1 MPVRP
6 GSGHPERSRGVP
18 RAGHA
23 LGAGPSAKAALA
35 AYLVLTLAA
44 TWPLARGLGRDVAWD
59 LGDSVLVMWILAWNC
74 EQIYRILGGDFS
86 RIAGFFDANIF
97 NPAPLT
103 LAYSDH
109 LIAQAVQIF
118 PVYLVSGNPI
128 LSYNLLFLSTFVL
141 SGLGMFLLVRELTGN
156 ATAAFVAGL
165 MFAFAPYR
173 VPQSSHLQVLSSQWM
188 PFVVYGLTRYFNSRR
203 LLPLGGAALALVLQ
217 NLSSGYYLLYFAPF
231 AAAFVVW
238 EIGTRSLWRD
248 RRTWLDVSCAGLL
261 VTGVTTPFLLPYAAL
276 REQWQAASRSVAE
289 VSRFSADVYSYATA
303 FSEQRVWGGVLQA
316 FPKPEGDLFPGM
328 VPLLLALIGIVAA
341 GSLGRGFTPR
351 QAGHGHP
358 TAQACAAGAPPTGPP
373 YVPRSPTMLAPRW
386 LVWILAAA
394 TIGHGVAAALVLM
407 VRRVTLDEGWFV
419 LRMSNINQLLLRAA
433 VALGLLL
440 VVSPPVRTRFQAF
453 MRERGVFV
461 LGLAAAL
468 WLSLGPSPQSL
479 GRPLTIAAPY
489 GLLYEYVPG
498 FDGLRVPARFAMIVA
513 FMLAVLAGY
522 GAQALTR
529 YRAGR
534 GALIVASIVF
544 LLEATQIPFTVNG
557 LEPLRGFTTPEARLY
572 RPARAPAVYHEMARQ
587 PPDSVLVE
595 LPIGQPDYDLRAMY
609 YSTVHWRPVVN
620 GYSGFFPPHYGQLA
634 AALSEMGRHPAVS
647 LEALGASGATHAIVH
662 EGAYLDTEG
671 TDTSALLR
679 GAGAA
684 EIFRDGSDVLF
695 LLPR

>member
-1 MPVRP
+1 M
-6 GSGHPERSRGVP
+6 P
-18 RAGHA
+18 RAAH
-23 LGAGPSAKAALA
+23 ALA
-35 AYLVLTLAA
+35 AYLVLTLVA

-59 LGDSVLVMWILAWNC
+59 LGDPVLVMWILAWDC

-97 NPAPLT
+97 YPAPLT

-109 LIAQAVQIF
+109 LIAQALQIF
-118 PVYLVSGNPI
+118 PVYVVSGNPI

-141 SGLGMFLLVRELTGN
+141 SGLGMYLLVRELTGN
-156 ATAAFVAGL
+156 AFAAFVAGL

-173 VPQSSHLQVLSSQWM
+173 VPQSSHVQVLSSQWM
-188 PFVVYGLTRYFNSRR
+188 PFVVYGLTRYFNTRR
-203 LLPLGGAALALVLQ
+203 LLPLGGAGLALVLQ

-231 AAAFVVW
+231 AAAFVLW
-238 EIGTRSLWRD
+238 EIGRRSLWRD
-248 RRTWLDVSCAGLL
+248 RRTWLEVSCAGLL
-261 VTGVTTPFLLPYAAL
+261 VAAATAPFLLPYAAL
-276 REQWQAASRSVAE
+276 RDEWQASRSLAE

-303 FSEQRVWGGVLQA
+303 FSEQRVWGGVLQT
-316 FPKPEGDLFPGM
+316 FPKPEGELFPGL
-328 VPLLLALIGIVAA
+328 VPVLLALIGILG
-341 GSLGRGFTPR
+341 GSAS
-351 QAGHGHP
+351 QHP
-358 TAQACAAGAPPTGPP
+358 PHVRRPGTAERT
-373 YVPRSPTMLAPRW
+373 RRTKW
-386 LVWILAAA
+386 ITWILAALA
-394 TIGHGVAAALVLM
+394 IGHGVAAAIVLV
-407 VRRVTLDEGWFV
+407 VRRVTLDAGWFV

-461 LGLAAAL
+461 LGLAAAC

-479 GRPLTIAAPY
+479 GRPLVIAAPY

-522 GAQALTR
+522 GAQAATR

-534 GALIVASIVF
+534 AALIVASTMF

-557 LEPLRGFTTPEARLY
+557 LERLRGFTTPEARLY

-587 PPDSVLVE
+587 PPASVLVE
-595 LPIGQPDYDLRAMY
+595 LPLGQPDYDLRAMY
-609 YSTVHWRPVVN
+609 YSTVHWRAIVN

-634 AALSEMGRHPAVS
+634 AAFSEMGRHPEVS
-647 LEALGASGATHAIVH
+647 LQALRASGATHAIVH
-662 EGAYLDTEG
+662 EGAYPDTEG
-671 TDTSALLR
+671 VEASALLR
-679 GAGAA
+679 RAGAV
-684 EIFRDGSDVLF
+684 EIFREGPDVLF
-695 LLPR
+695 LLRR